1 MAVLLVGLGA
11 HVMKARHWMVAGLIA
26 LAGMGNVMASD
37 LDRQDQGAA
46 GHGTMDNSA
55 HDSGSAGGG
64 DTLLS
69 ARDGGAS
76 RRATDTDSTAET
88 ERHGG
93 GGSDRSGQASSS
105 PTSARPTTIGW
116 QSLLPGSIQ

>member
-55 HDSGSAGGG
+55 HDSGSAGG

-76 RRATDTDSTAET
+76 RRATDTDGTAET